1 MVMTPQPLC
10 DAIAACDP
18 EHKAL
23 RILMSPKGEA
33 LNQKLVRKLSQVPYI
48 MLVNG
53 AYEGVDQRVTDSSID
68 MELSIGD
75 YILTSG
81 DLASMVVIN
90 TISRYIE
97 GVLGSSESVLEESFS
112 QGMLEYPQYT
122 RPEVFRGMAV
132 PEVLLSGNHK
142 QIAEWRAAES
152 KKLTQKKRPDL
163 LEE

>member
-1 MVMTPQPLC
+1 
-10 DAIAACDP
+10 
-18 EHKAL
+18 
-23 RILMSPKGEA
+23 
-33 LNQKLVRKLSQVPYI
+33 